1 MRQLAGLVLA
11 MLLLVSPAAAEDV
24 DTAAFRAVISAQIEA
39 FQADDGQ
46 RAYGYASPSIRQ
58 IFPTAEIFMDMVRRG
73 YQPVYRPQSLSFGE
87 TGTSADG
94 RPFQKVTILG
104 PDGLTYEALYSFELQ
119 PDGSWQ
125 ISGCALVRAP
135 DLNT

>member
-24 DTAAFRAVISAQIEA
+24 DTATFRAVISAQIEA

-87 TGTSADG
+87 AGTSADG